1 MGVYIFP
8 YIERFFFQLKE
19 SEGFFLIADAKVIV
33 MIVNDN
39 KYFMVICVQKTTPKR
54 CVQKFTLHFPLTVLR
69 FVARKCTQ
77 FSL

>member
-19 SEGFFLIADAKVIV
+19 SEGFFFDCGCQS
-33 MIVNDN
+33 DCDDSERQQT
-39 KYFMVICVQKTTPKR
+39 FMVICVQKTTPKR
-54 CVQKFTLHFPLTVLR
+54 CVQKYTLHFPLTVLR

>member
-39 KYFMVICVQKTTPKR
+39 K
-54 CVQKFTLHFPLTVLR
+54 H
-69 FVARKCTQ
+69 
-77 FSL
+77 SW

>member
-33 MIVNDN
+33 MIVNNN
-39 KYFMVICVQKTTPKR
+39 KYFMVICVQKP
-54 CVQKFTLHFPLTVLR
+54 P
-69 FVARKCTQ
+69 RKGVCKKLLCT
-77 FSL
+77 FL